1 MKKTIA
7 TALIALAMAHPATA
21 QQIAKYRP
29 GTATP
34 GAVYMLPKTALRF
47 TVRAERTIY
56 TPGQFARY
64 AKRYMKL
71 DNVPQQPSEKWRVLT
86 IDMLATAVP
95 DTAKCYRVAINPKTS
110 APNFALSDD
119 GILLGINADVQQ
131 KPLPEPFKPAP
142 KPAQKDPRQYLNE
155 DVLVAASTAKQAE
168 LTAQDIYDLRDNRN
182 LLTRGQADF
191 MPKDGEQLRLMLAS
205 LDRQDKAMTGL
216 FAGITERD
224 TIEQVFTIVPQGP
237 IDKQVLFR
245 LSPKLGLVGADD
257 LSGTPYYVS
266 VKPLV
271 SVPAMPPADPKAK
284 KKKPASE
291 GIFVNVPAKIEVQ
304 IVKNA
309 KAMGTFQVLAA
320 QYGYTEL
327 LSPDLFNKRYDTV
340 LRLNPTT
347 GGVEKIETKDGK
359 K

>member
-47 TVRAERTIY
+47 TVRAERTTY

-191 MPKDGEQLRLMLAS
+191 MPKDGEQLKLMLAG
-205 LDRQDKAMTGL
+205 LDTSEAALMQCFVGTRKQ
-216 FAGITERD
+216 ERH
-224 TIEQVFTIVPQGP
+224 TFVLSFTPTSAPQ
-237 IDKQVLFR
+237 QQAVLFR
-245 LSPKLGLVGADD
+245 FSSFDGVVDVDDVSGEPFVITVQQTEKFTEPSAEELGKAKPGKPLNDVRYRLPLRAHISVASQLRPDEQLATLTAPLAQLGRIEVLGGELFQSKRTTKVYLSPQTGA
-257 LSGTPYYVS
+257 
-266 VKPLV
+266 
-271 SVPAMPPADPKAK
+271 
-284 KKKPASE
+284 
-291 GIFVNVPAKIEVQ
+291 
-304 IVKNA
+304 
-309 KAMGTFQVLAA
+309 
-320 QYGYTEL
+320 
-327 LSPDLFNKRYDTV
+327 V
-340 LRLNPTT
+340 LR
-347 GGVEKIETKDGK
+347 IEE
-359 K
+359 